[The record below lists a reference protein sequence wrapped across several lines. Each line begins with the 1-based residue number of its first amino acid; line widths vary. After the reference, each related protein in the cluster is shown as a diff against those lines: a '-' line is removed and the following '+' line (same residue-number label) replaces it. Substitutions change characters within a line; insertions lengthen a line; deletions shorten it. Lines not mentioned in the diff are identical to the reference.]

1 MEVQTHKMSL
11 FHYTWPIFIELLLQ
25 MLVGNVDQMM
35 MSQVSQNAVAAIGN
49 ANQIVN
55 VLIITFS
62 VISLA
67 MTILV
72 TQYFGSGNRERVGE
86 TYSLALFVNF
96 VFGLGISVALVF
108 FNRPIFAW
116 MHVPAQI
123 LDDCAIYITIIGLG
137 MVLQALFMTYVA
149 MFRTQGWM
157 KQTMAVSAVMNV
169 LNIIGNFLLIQ
180 GVGPIPPL
188 GIAGVAISSTVS
200 RLIGLGLLIVLFNLR
215 TTIEVHLRSLSP
227 FPWGQLKKLL
237 AIGIP
242 SGGESVSYNLSQMVI
257 TKIVNGFGTAVINT
271 RVYANMFAMVSY
283 MYGSAVSQAAQILVG
298 VLIGG
303 RKLEDAHKQVMRT
316 IIYSLIIGVGV
327 STLLYIFSDSLFGLF
342 TDDLAVL
349 RLGKQVM
356 LIEIFLEAGR
366 AVNMTQVRALQAAG
380 DIQFPILLGIA
391 SQWGVAVTLS
401 FVFAVGMNLGVV
413 GVWLAMMIDEVLRAI
428 LFLLRWYSGKWKT
441 RNLIEN

>member
-1 MEVQTHKMSL
+1 M
-11 FHYTWPIFIELLLQ
+11 
-25 MLVGNVDQMM
+25 
-35 MSQVSQNAVAAIGN
+35 
-49 ANQIVN
+49 
-55 VLIITFS
+55 
-62 VISLA
+62 
-67 MTILV
+67 
-72 TQYFGSGNRERVGE
+72 
-86 TYSLALFVNF
+86 
-96 VFGLGISVALVF
+96 
-108 FNRPIFAW
+108 
-116 MHVPAQI
+116 
-123 LDDCAIYITIIGLG
+123 
-137 MVLQALFMTYVA
+137 
-149 MFRTQGWM
+149 
-157 KQTMAVSAVMNV
+157 
-169 LNIIGNFLLIQ
+169 
-180 GVGPIPPL
+180 
-188 GIAGVAISSTVS
+188 S

-342 TDDLAVL
+342 TDDPAVL

-380 DIQFPILLGIA
+380 DIQFPILLGHRFA
-391 SQWGVAVTLS
+391 MGRRGHALVCLCGRHESGRGRRLAGHDDRRSAACDLVSSAV
-401 FVFAVGMNLGVV
+401 VLGQ
-413 GVWLAMMIDEVLRAI
+413 M
-428 LFLLRWYSGKWKT
+428 
-441 RNLIEN
+441 ENPESD

>member
-1 MEVQTHKMSL
+1 MEFQTHKMSL

-72 TQYFGSGNRERVGE
+72 TQYFGSGNPERVSE
-86 TYSLALFVNF
+86 TYSLALAVNF
-96 VFGLGISVALVF
+96 GFGLVISAALVF
-108 FNRPIFAW
+108 FNMSIFNW
-116 MHVPAQI
+116 MRVPVEI
-123 LDDCAIYITIIGLG
+123 LHDGSVYITIIGLG
-137 MVLQALFMTYVA
+137 MIFQALFMTYIA

-157 KQTMAVSAVMNV
+157 KQTMAVSALMNV
-169 LNIIGNFLLIQ
+169 LNIVGNFIFIR
-180 GVGPIPPL
+180 GWGIIPPL

-200 RLIGLGLLIVLFNLR
+200 RLIGLGLLIVMFNLR
-215 TTIEVHLRSLSP
+215 STIAVSLRTLTP
-227 FPWGQLKKLL
+227 FPWKQLKKLL
-237 AIGIP
+237 AIGVP

-298 VLIGG
+298 ILIGG
-303 RKLEDAHKQVMRT
+303 RKLEEAHKQVMRT
-316 IIYSLIIGVGV
+316 LVYSLIIGVGV
-327 STLLYIFSDSLFGLF
+327 SVLLYCFSDELFGLF
-342 TDDLAVL
+342 TQDPTVL
-349 RLGKQVM
+349 LLGKQVM
-356 LIEIFLEAGR
+356 FIEIFLEAGR

-391 SQWGVAVTLS
+391 SQWGVAVALS
-401 FVFAVGMNLGVV
+401 YLLAVTFKLGVV

-428 LFLLRWYSGKWKT
+428 LFLMRWYSGKWKKQ
-441 RNLIEN
+441 NLIEN

>member
-35 MSQVSQNAVAAIGN
+35 MSQVPQNAVAAIGN

-96 VFGLGISVALVF
+96 VFGLGISVTLVF

-123 LDDCAIYITIIGLG
+123 LTDCAIYITIIGLG

-342 TDDLAVL
+342 TDDPAVL

>member
-1 MEVQTHKMSL
+1 M
-11 FHYTWPIFIELLLQ
+11 
-25 MLVGNVDQMM
+25 D
-35 MSQVSQNAVAAIGN
+35 
-49 ANQIVN
+49 NQSRHAY
-55 VLIITFS
+55 LII
-62 VISLA
+62 A
-67 MTILV
+67 H
-72 TQYFGSGNRERVGE
+72 TQF
-86 TYSLALFVNF
+86 
-96 VFGLGISVALVF
+96 
-108 FNRPIFAW
+108 
-116 MHVPAQI
+116 
-123 LDDCAIYITIIGLG
+123 
-137 MVLQALFMTYVA
+137 
-149 MFRTQGWM
+149 
-157 KQTMAVSAVMNV
+157 
-169 LNIIGNFLLIQ
+169 
-180 GVGPIPPL
+180 
-188 GIAGVAISSTVS
+188 
-200 RLIGLGLLIVLFNLR
+200 
-215 TTIEVHLRSLSP
+215 
-227 FPWGQLKKLL
+227 GQLKKLL

-342 TDDLAVL
+342 TDDPAVL
-349 RLGKQVM
+349 RLCKQVM

>member
-327 STLLYIFSDSLFGLF
+327 STLLYIFSDLLFGLF
-342 TDDLAVL
+342 TDDPAVL

-413 GVWLAMMIDEVLRAI
+413 GVWLAMMIDEMLRAI

>member
-1 MEVQTHKMSL
+1 MSL

-35 MSQVSQNAVAAIGN
+35 MSQLSQNAVAAIGH

-123 LDDCAIYITIIGLG
+123 LIDCAVYITIIGLG

-188 GIAGVAISSTVS
+188 GIA
-200 RLIGLGLLIVLFNLR
+200 
-215 TTIEVHLRSLSP
+215 
-227 FPWGQLKKLL
+227 
-237 AIGIP
+237 
-242 SGGESVSYNLSQMVI
+242 
-257 TKIVNGFGTAVINT
+257 
-271 RVYANMFAMVSY
+271 
-283 MYGSAVSQAAQILVG
+283 
-298 VLIGG
+298 
-303 RKLEDAHKQVMRT
+303 
-316 IIYSLIIGVGV
+316 
-327 STLLYIFSDSLFGLF
+327 
-342 TDDLAVL
+342 
-349 RLGKQVM
+349 
-356 LIEIFLEAGR
+356 
-366 AVNMTQVRALQAAG
+366 
-380 DIQFPILLGIA
+380 

-401 FVFAVGMNLGVV
+401 FIFAVGMNLGVV

-428 LFLLRWYSGKWKT
+428 LFLLRWYLGKWKT

>member
-215 TTIEVHLRSLSP
+215 TTSEVHLRSLSP

-303 RKLEDAHKQVMRT
+303 RKLEDAHKQVMHT

>member
-1 MEVQTHKMSL
+1 M
-11 FHYTWPIFIELLLQ
+11 
-25 MLVGNVDQMM
+25 
-35 MSQVSQNAVAAIGN
+35 
-49 ANQIVN
+49 
-55 VLIITFS
+55 
-62 VISLA
+62 
-67 MTILV
+67 
-72 TQYFGSGNRERVGE
+72 
-86 TYSLALFVNF
+86 
-96 VFGLGISVALVF
+96 
-108 FNRPIFAW
+108 
-116 MHVPAQI
+116 PAQI
-123 LDDCAIYITIIGLG
+123 LDDCAISDYYNHRSGHGTAGAVYDICRDVSHTGLDEADHG
-137 MVLQALFMTYVA
+137 
-149 MFRTQGWM
+149 
-157 KQTMAVSAVMNV
+157 
-169 LNIIGNFLLIQ
+169 
-180 GVGPIPPL
+180 GVGGDERAQHHWKLSFDSGRRTDPPL

-303 RKLEDAHKQVMRT
+303 RKLEDAHKQVMHT

-401 FVFAVGMNLGVV
+401 FVFAIGMNLGVV
-413 GVWLAMMIDEVLRAI
+413 GVWLAMMMNEVLRAI

>member
-342 TDDLAVL
+342 TDDPAVL